1 MNQVTSVIGQVGL
14 APFVGSTLN
23 SKAYSPAMTVYG
35 DEVIGASRLFARGF
49 SVDPA
54 SLGVE
59 EAIELLA
66 TEGHF
71 LTAPST
77 LKSYKSAYYPS
88 IFPRIG
94 LEKWQELGRPRAD
107 ARVRERARDLLAQ
120 APAPEDRDEIV
131 AKGEALIAR
140 L

>member
-1 MNQVTSVIGQVGL
+1 MNQVTSVMGQVGL
-14 APFVGSTLN
+14 APFVGSVLN

-35 DEVIGASRLFARGF
+35 DEIIGAARLFARGF
-49 SVDPA
+49 SVDAA
-54 SLGVE
+54 SVGAE
-59 EAIELLA
+59 EAIGQLA

-71 LTAPST
+71 LTSPST
-77 LKSYKSAYYPS
+77 LANYKSAYFPS

-94 LEKWQELGRPRAD
+94 LEKWVDIGRPRAN

-120 APAPEDRDEIV
+120 APAPDDRDEV
-131 AKGEALIAR
+131 LARGEELIAR